1 MADDNSR
8 RSFLGVLAAT
18 AGAASLPRK
27 AAASLAAPTPTAAGE
42 PPTVA
47 AVIETI
53 VSAIPGAPRQDTVD
67 VVKAGDASQTCT
79 GVVTTF
85 LGTLEVLRRAKAL
98 GANLVISHEPVF
110 YSHQDRTDWLA
121 GDRVYEAKRRFIE
134 ERRLVIWRAHDTWHT
149 LKPDPVTVGTLAL
162 LHWERYATAGA
173 EHLCELPPTSV
184 GALASE
190 LKRTLG
196 SHGVRYVG
204 DPAQSVR
211 RVALNVGAAGGQTH
225 LRTLRQTD
233 ADALLVGELQEWET
247 SEYVRDSNAA
257 GWPKAVI
264 VVGHEASEEAGM
276 RALAD
281 WLRPRVPGLAVTHVP
296 AGDAFTYV

>member
-1 MADDNSR
+1 MTNDNSR
-8 RSFLGVLAAT
+8 RSFLGVLATA
-18 AGAASLPRK
+18 AGAAALPRP
-27 AAASLAAPTPTAAGE
+27 AAAVDG
-42 PPTVA
+42 PTVA

-53 VSAIPGAPRQDTVD
+53 LSAIPGAPRTDTVD
-67 VVKAGDASQTCT
+67 VVKAGDASQACT

-85 LGTLEVLRRAKAL
+85 LGTLEVLRQAKAL

-110 YSHQDRTDWLA
+110 YSHQDKTDWLA

-134 ERRLVIWRAHDTWHT
+134 ESRLAVWRAHDTWHT
-149 LKPDPVTVGTLAL
+149 LKPDPVTTGLLAQL
-162 LHWERYATAGA
+162 RWERYATPGA

-196 SHGVRYVG
+196 SHGVRFVG
-204 DPAQSVR
+204 DPAQSVK
-211 RVALNVGAAGGQTH
+211 RVALGVGAAGGETH

-233 ADALLVGELQEWET
+233 ADALVVGELHEWET

-264 VVGHEASEEAGM
+264 VVGHGASEEAGM

-281 WLRPRVPGLAVTHVP
+281 WLRPRVPSLTVTHVP
-296 AGDAFTYV
+296 SGDAFTYV